1 MASSVVAF
9 LEAEAAET
17 RPPKRLPKGLPSRS
31 AAEALPD
38 TGGCVGTPSGGT
50 FVAYSDGAGTEGD
63 APTHSPRDT
72 PCQPGRRRA
81 EASFQDGSVSVGQP
95 VAKAKASRKVYRN
108 LSTGEEGNP
117 FAAAPAGEATGVMQH
132 SAAHLSH
139 NPRKKQRRM
148 REEEA
153 VLGSSSPA
161 PSRSR
166 PHAGTLP
173 SGALLSKR
181 QRLSSSEP
189 ATGGKGIS
197 FSHPDASMKR
207 REPRSSRTSGGETDG
222 GAAPQASPR
231 SRAPC
236 DFLAS
241 ARERL
246 PVWRYRSELLK
257 KMEKHQVI
265 LVVGETGSG
274 KTTQVPQLLLQARLG
289 LPSASWI
296 GVSQPRRVA
305 AVSLARRVSR
315 ELGEAEVGGLVGYSV
330 RFETVMSKR
339 TRIRFLTDGMLVREA
354 LLDSQ
359 LRRFS
364 ALVLDEVHE
373 RSMQTDFLLG
383 LAKTLAMQR
392 PELKIVLMSA
402 TLQVDRLIQF
412 FPSAAVISIP
422 GATFPLKVLYTPE
435 PQEDFLEVRVARL
448 LLLPYGDSG
457 EQRRGVHAET
467 ARSDSRKRR
476 KQADFRDQSGAA
488 CQKRKEGDRCRAHIL
503 MAAMLS
509 VLQIHLGEAGEGDI
523 LVFLPGQEEIET
535 LSAML
540 RAKMQLLEAYVM
552 KYRQEFGE
560 EAEFSVRLG
569 DVVYRHRKMQRL
581 FVCAIYAALPFD
593 QQQQVLQ
600 PAPPQYARKAV
611 LATNIAETSLT
622 VSGIR
627 FVVDSGLR
635 KAKARDYRTHSEAL
649 RLQEISQDSAT
660 QRGGRAGREAPGT
673 VYRLYTE
680 DCFHMMHAHR
690 TPEILCCDLSQ
701 LFLQLKVL
709 GVENPLEFPFLD
721 APPREA
727 FYSAGRHLYRLEAI
741 DSQGAITSLGRQM
754 AALPLPPQLGALL
767 LAAVSLECEN
777 SALTLAAM
785 LSAENVWSASLNLPR
800 GAAAALERA
809 RKRFTDPLS
818 DHLTLVGAYNQWLQA
833 DDPRSFCREAGL
845 QHAALLR
852 AHAIR
857 QQLQDCMVALGISKP
872 SHLHDASGEAFLAS
886 SEEPQRTQKDAL
898 NLRRCL
904 AKSYWQQAAHLQP
917 ESRQF
922 VTAQRGHTPYSSSYE
937 AKNIL
942 SEETQHGM
950 KGGRRPVRRDI
961 PRLPSV
967 TAHMPDFAGEVLG
980 SLQLFS
986 MRWIVYLHLSYA

>member
-435 PQEDFLEVRVARL
+435 PQEDFLE
-448 LLLPYGDSG
+448 
-457 EQRRGVHAET
+457 
-467 ARSDSRKRR
+467 
-476 KQADFRDQSGAA
+476 
-488 CQKRKEGDRCRAHIL
+488 
-503 MAAMLS
+503 AAMLS

-922 VTAQRGHTPYSSSYE
+922 VTAVHRQTAKIHPTSVLCNAPNPPQWVVYTELIHTSKAY
-937 AKNIL
+937 
-942 SEETQHGM
+942 M
-950 KGGRRPVRRDI
+950 RC
-961 PRLPSV
+961 V
-967 TAHMPDFAGEVLG
+967 TAIEPAWLRELAPKWFTSLG
-980 SLQLFS
+980 S
-986 MRWIVYLHLSYA
+986 